1 MKESHS
7 SHTLSLIALA
17 LGAVAV
23 IVVGM
28 VVTVLYMF
36 RWVGSQ
42 PMAWNNP
49 TFTAMIVFVVLVVGI
64 VLTGGLLIL
73 HDAVDAWGD
82 AYKTNAANRD
92 LTHAD
97 IERAAA
103 LAKVRRDHAAAAK
116 DERDGAPALPPWQDD
131 AVPWP
136 VAENVN
142 GHAGPK
148 EFGG

>member
-23 IVVGM
+23 IALTVVGGLIYTARWLSSNAFAFQNPAYM
-28 VVTVLYMF
+28 TLIVVGAL
-36 RWVGSQ
+36 VG
-42 PMAWNNP
+42 
-49 TFTAMIVFVVLVVGI
+49 GI
-64 VLTGGLLIL
+64 VLMGVFLIA

-82 AYKTNAANRD
+82 AYKAKAEARE
-92 LTHAD
+92 LTQVD
-97 IERAAA
+97 IERAAM

-136 VAENVN
+136 QAEN